1 VELPEATRRVFLA
14 RSLQTLGLLAVGPAC
29 SPSPGL
35 PAAPPDLRLFEP
47 GQAQVLAAVA
57 EAFVPP
63 GGAFPAGASDV
74 GLVARIDAFL
84 AEADP
89 ELAEGLRGG
98 LLLLEW
104 AGPLAAGRF
113 GRFSRLG
120 AGDRA
125 AVIAA
130 LPRRLDAL
138 RQLYAGLKQLCLFLF
153 YATPGGWQ
161 AAGYDG
167 PWVEAGQRDEGLPS
181 VPAPAASP
189 PSSASPSSDDAP

>member
-1 VELPEATRRVFLA
+1 MELPEATRRVFLA

-29 SPSPGL
+29 SPSPEL

-47 GQAQVLAAVA
+47 GQGQVLAAVA
-57 EAFVPP
+57 EAFVPR

-89 ELAEGLRGG
+89 EVAEGLRGG

-104 AGPLAAGRF
+104 AAPLAAGRF
-113 GRFSRLG
+113 GRFSRLDAEG
-120 AGDRA
+120 RA

-130 LPRRLDAL
+130 LPRRFDAF
-138 RQLYAGLKQLCLFLF
+138 RQLYAGLKVLCLFLF
-153 YATPGGWQ
+153 YATPTGWRG
-161 AAGYDG
+161 AGYDG
-167 PWVEAGQRDEGLPS
+167 PWLEAGHRGRGLPAPPPPS
-181 VPAPAASP
+181 PSPAPEDTA
-189 PSSASPSSDDAP
+189 

>member
-14 RSLQTLGLLAVGPAC
+14 RSLQALGLLAVGPAC
-29 SPSPGL
+29 SPSPEL

-57 EAFVPP
+57 EAFVPR
-63 GGAFPAGASDV
+63 GGSFAVGASDV
-74 GLVARIDAFL
+74 GLVARIDAYL

-104 AGPLAAGRF
+104 AAPLAAAGRL
-113 GRFSRLG
+113 GRFSRLDAEG
-120 AGDRA
+120 RA
-125 AVIAA
+125 AVLAA
-130 LPRRLDAL
+130 LPRRLDAF

-153 YATPGGWQ
+153 YATPGGWRGT
-161 AAGYDG
+161 GYDG
-167 PWVEAGQRDEGLPS
+167 PWVEAGQRGGDL
-181 VPAPAASP
+181 PAPHP
-189 PSSASPSSDDAP
+189 LSSEDPA